1 MNNWRDRDMFDM
13 KKEVIKWRKSLL
25 KNEAMED
32 GYIAELESHLYDEI
46 ERLKESG
53 LSEQEAFQKA
63 VKDVGSPDS
72 IGNEYLKTDAREIP
86 GNAFWNPSRFM
97 PALLWSY
104 VKISLRK
111 IRRQKGYSIIN
122 IAGLAV
128 GLVCCILMILWVQD
142 ELSFDRFH
150 KNGKDIYRVISE
162 IHSTDRVT
170 LNARTPNPLGPTL
183 LSEYQEIINFV
194 RFQGF
199 DGWPVKAGD
208 KIFFND
214 NLGTADPSF
223 FKVFTFPFVKGD
235 PRTALKD
242 RYSIVITE
250 SMAQKYFGDED
261 PMGKVIQIGDDF
273 IVTGIIKDLP
283 ANSHLQFDCIF
294 PIINMTDYWHENFE
308 DWRRIRFYTYVQ
320 LEERSSAEDVN
331 QKISKVINKH
341 LPRARHNILLQP
353 LKDVHLKSNFE
364 WDLDNFAQGS
374 IVNVTIFTL
383 TALGILLLACIN
395 FMNLATARSS
405 GRAKEVGM
413 RKVSG
418 AHRID
423 LMKQFYGESLI
434 LAGLSLIL
442 ALFLTEALLPVFNNL
457 TGKTLSLNPEGNVQ
471 FIFGL
476 FFVTVLTGIISGS
489 YPALVLS
496 AFRSANVLKG
506 AFLLPVTK
514 GGHMRKI
521 LVIFQF
527 TATIILIVITSII
540 FLQLRFVQTRDL
552 GFDKDHIMTFH
563 LAHAD
568 TEVLRN
574 SFFQIPNVL
583 TLTFSREPGDLMGV
597 TGFDWEE
604 KNPDVDIMLYPV
616 EVDYDYL
623 KTFQMEMV
631 QGRFFSREFT
641 TDGKEAVV
649 INETAA
655 RVMGFKDPV
664 GKRLSNQDRE
674 GTIIGVIKDFHH
686 SSLHN
691 PIEPMVLWFPEEFY
705 QVCVRINP
713 ENVPQT
719 LALMESAWKKLNTG
733 YPFSYE
739 FLDKKINDFY
749 QKELKTFIVFR
760 YFSLIALF
768 IACLGLF
775 GLSSYTAEQR
785 TKEIG
790 IRKVLGA
797 SVSRIV
803 AMLSKEFTRWVLIAN
818 MFACPA
824 AYFISR
830 KWLQSFAYRIPIG
843 WEIFIFA
850 LVFSFGLA
858 LLTVSYQAIKAA
870 RTNPVESLRYE

>member
-1 MNNWRDRDMFDM
+1 MFDL
-13 KKEVIKWRKSLL
+13 ESEIQKWRKKLNRS
-25 KNEAMED
+25 EALED
-32 GYIAELESHLYDEI
+32 GYIAELESHLRDEI
-46 ERLKESG
+46 QMRLDQG
-53 LSEQEAFQKA
+53 LNRKEAFTIAVHNLGRVEHIGSEFYKA
-63 VKDVGSPDS
+63 DTRFLSGHPPWK
-72 IGNEYLKTDAREIP
+72 
-86 GNAFWNPSRFM
+86 PSRFV
-97 PALLWSY
+97 PALFWNY
-104 VKISLRK
+104 TKIAMRK

-128 GLVCCILMILWVQD
+128 AMVCCILMILWIQD

-162 IHSTDRVT
+162 IHSTDRIT
-170 LNARTPNPLGPTL
+170 LNARTPNPLGPVL
-183 LSEYQEIINFV
+183 LSEYSEIINFV

-208 KIFFND
+208 KVFFND

-223 FKVFTFPFVKGD
+223 FEIFTFPFVKGD
-235 PRTALKD
+235 PKTALRD

-250 SMAQKYFGDED
+250 SMAQKYFGSKD

-273 IVTGIIKDLP
+273 IVTGIIKNLP

-294 PIINMTDYWHENFE
+294 PIINMADYWHEDFE
-308 DWRRIRFYTYVQ
+308 DWRQLRYYTYVQ
-320 LEERSSAEDVN
+320 LAESSHAEDIN
-331 QKISKVINKH
+331 QKISMVINKH
-341 LPRARHNILLQP
+341 VPRARHNIFLQP

-364 WDLDNFAQGS
+364 WDLDNYAQGS
-374 IVNVTIFTL
+374 IVNVTVFTL

-413 RKVSG
+413 RKVAG
-418 AHRID
+418 ARRID
-423 LMKQFYGESLI
+423 LVKQFFGESLI

-457 TGKTLSLNPEGNVQ
+457 TGKTLSLNPEGNAQ

-476 FFVTVLTGIISGS
+476 IFVTVWTGLISGS

-496 AFRSANVLKG
+496 AFRPANVLKG
-506 AFLLPVTK
+506 VFLLPVAK
-514 GGHMRKI
+514 GGQMRKV

-527 TATIILIVITSII
+527 AVTLILIVITSVI
-540 FLQLRFVQTRDL
+540 FLQLRFVQTKDL
-552 GFDKDHIMTFH
+552 GFDKDHIVTFH

-583 TLTFSREPGDLMGV
+583 SLTFSREPGDLMGV
-597 TGFDWEE
+597 KGFDWEG

-616 EVDYDYL
+616 DVDFDYL

-641 TDGKEAVV
+641 TDRNEAVV

-655 RVMGFKDPV
+655 NVMGFTDPV
-664 GKRLSNQDRE
+664 GKRLSIQDRS

-691 PIEPMVLWFPEEFY
+691 PIEPMVLWFPEEHY
-705 QVCVRINP
+705 QVCVRINQ

-719 LALMESAWKKLNTG
+719 LSLMESAWNKLDTG
-733 YPFSYE
+733 YPFTYE
-739 FLDKKINDFY
+739 FLDKKIDDFY
-749 QKELKTFIVFR
+749 RTELKTFVVFR
-760 YFSLIALF
+760 YFSLLAIF
-768 IACLGLF
+768 IACLGLL

-797 SVSRIV
+797 SVSGIV
-803 AMLSKEFTRWVLIAN
+803 AMLSKEFSRWVLIAN
-818 MFACPA
+818 MFACPMA
-824 AYFISR
+824 FFLSR
-830 KWLQSFAYRIPIG
+830 KWLQGFAYRIPLG

-858 LLTVSYQAIKAA
+858 LLTISYQAIKAA
-870 RTNPVESLRYE
+870 RANPVESLRYE